1 MFAVRRYTNQQGEN
15 IFVPTFG
22 TEPSQPIPEGFTLAP
37 QGPEGAQKILQKE
50 GLSTTREASE
60 DVLMGAGL
68 MAPRKKVKE
77 TATTIDTASQL
88 DTETKVDT
96 ADKTTQIA
104 ATVQQNQE
112 QEQQQELKNYLK
124 STEPPTIVTSASVD
138 HLTNQLRNQYT
149 AIQKT
154 SGYKYKNEKELDS
167 IFSGMAAKLAVNG
180 INDIRDIGV
189 EEVVIEPTVRT
200 LKHVNIEKDPQGNY
214 SYMDYSSSDA
224 GQRVTIS
231 ADKIKDVREIESGS
245 AGGDDYYKR
254 IELDIL
260 EGGRTDKV
268 LINKVTGKRLK
279 DVAFTSPR
287 FRNDLAA
294 NGEFSTSLAKKRG
307 DLSLEGRGGFTR
319 WGKDVSVKGQADYAI
334 EFVDGNAVMMPVWKD
349 TKTDLTPFMMMGSI
363 ALMAA
368 GVPAQIGGTLAPTG
382 ASVATKAAIGNAVVA
397 GGMTALAGGDLE
409 DIAKAAVLSGGM
421 SYASAH
427 LPAVSKTIGETIVG
441 KGVPGAVTVGTAIT
455 NAGVNGIAA
464 MIMKQDVGKAML
476 AGAVQ
481 GAVQVNAS
489 DFLKSAFGEDVFKNL
504 SNATNLS
511 DKEMEGL
518 FVRSLSRG
526 AGAMA
531 YNRNFFTGF
540 RDNLLR
546 EGLSLSAAN
555 AATKGLSKNLSKDQL
570 KKVHRTVRQT
580 ASLAILAKQRGLNVS
595 TVLESA
601 YPKIILNTLK
611 D

>member
-1 MFAVRRYTNQQGEN
+1 MFAVRRYTNPQGEN
-15 IFVPTFG
+15 LFVPTFG
-22 TEPSQPIPEGFTLAP
+22 TEPSQPIPEGFTLAQ

-50 GLSTTREASE
+50 GLSTTGEASE
-60 DVLMGAGL
+60 GVLIGAGL
-68 MAPRKKVKE
+68 MAPKKKVE
-77 TATTIDTASQL
+77 DATTTIDTADQL
-88 DTETKVDT
+88 ETETKVDV
-96 ADKTTQIA
+96 ADTTTQIDTTGQVDIA
-104 ATVQQNQE
+104 DQQD
-112 QEQQQELKNYLK
+112 KNRIM
-124 STEPPTIVTSASVD
+124 STEPPDVISPESVD
-138 HLTNQLRNQYT
+138 RLTSQLKAQYN
-149 AIQKT
+149 AIKQS
-154 SGYKYKNEKELDS
+154 SGYKYKNENELDY
-167 IFSGMAAKLAVNG
+167 IFNNQARQLASYG
-180 INDIRDIGV
+180 INDIRDVGY
-189 EEVVIEPTVRT
+189 EEGETYTVYDTTSDPSDSEATIETAR
-200 LKHVNIEKDPQGNY
+200 Q
-214 SYMDYSSSDA
+214 
-224 GQRVTIS
+224 VTP
-231 ADKIKDVREIESGS
+231 K
-245 AGGDDYYKR
+245 Y
-254 IELDIL
+254 
-260 EGGRTDKV
+260 
-268 LINKVTGKRLK
+268 LINKVTGKRIKTREEHTGLT
-279 DVAFTSPR
+279 D
-287 FRNDLAA
+287 
-294 NGEFSTSLAKKRG
+294 RG
-307 DLSLEGRGGFTR
+307 WGNR
-319 WGKDVSVKGQADYAI
+319 WGWDNSVEGSVDFGI
-334 EFVDGNAVMMPVWKD
+334 EFVDDNAIFMPVYKS
-349 TKTDLTPFMMMGSI
+349 TKTDLTPLMMIGSV

-368 GVPAQIGGTLAPTG
+368 GVPASIGGSLAPAG
-382 ASVATKAAIGNAVVA
+382 ASAATKAAIGQAVVA
-397 GGMTALAGGDLE
+397 GGMTAISGGDLE

-421 SYASAH
+421 SYVSAH
-427 LPAVSKTIGETIVG
+427 LPGISKSIGETIVG

-518 FVRSLSRG
+518 FVRSLSKG
-526 AGAMA
+526 AGSMA
-531 YNRNFFTGF
+531 YNQNFFRGF

-580 ASLAILAKQRGLNVS
+580 SSLAILAKQRGLNVS